1 MHWLPKVSSESQ
13 WKHNG
18 KNVSEK
24 VLYRRHLEPRE
35 GYRRGKMVME
45 LVVASVELGMMQDTV
60 DIICQDFT
68 CYVAV
73 YKLSQRLFK
82 RG

>member
-18 KNVSEK
+18 KNISEE
-24 VLYRRHLEPRE
+24 VLYRRRIEPRK
-35 GYRRGKMVME
+35 GYRCGETVME
-45 LVVASVELGMMQDTV
+45 LVVASVELRMMQDTV
-60 DIICQDFT
+60 DVICQDLT
-68 CYVAV
+68 CYVTV
-73 YKLSQRLFK
+73 YKLSRRLFK